1 MKDFGK
7 LTFDAMIS
15 ALLNVDEQF
24 NEFDDIS
31 INVKQGGVQ
40 LRMKKNWKGVSMSLK
55 NEERLRRHEEAMS
68 EY

>member
-1 MKDFGK
+1 MKDFSK

-15 ALLNVDEQF
+15 ALMNVDEQF
-24 NEFDDIS
+24 QQFDDIS

-55 NEERLRRHEEAMS
+55 NEANLRRNEESM

>member
-1 MKDFGK
+1 MKDFSK

-15 ALLNVDEQF
+15 SLMNVDEQF
-24 NEFDDIS
+24 AQFDDIS
-31 INVKQGGVQ
+31 INVKQGGIQ

-55 NEERLRRHEEAMS
+55 NEENLRRNEERM